1 MPGLLDNEPI
11 PRRTMVLFF
20 LVDCSGSMYGSKIGA
35 VNDAIRN
42 VMPMVQDISDQNA
55 DAEIKVSVLKFST
68 GCEWVYS
75 TPKPAADFEWVDIE
89 AEGVT
94 DLGDAC
100 KELNSKLSRR
110 EFLQSQGGYYAPAI
124 ILMSDG
130 GPTDDYKSGLDVLSA
145 NNWYKHAIKTA
156 IAIGSDADTEVLSD
170 FTGNKELVFEVNR
183 IEALK
188 KIIRLVAVTSSTIGS
203 HSTDAADTT
212 KEQKVVDE
220 IKKELE
226 NDDTGI
232 QSVADGDNNDTPVD
246 NYSDWD

>member
-1 MPGLLDNEPI
+1 
-11 PRRTMVLFF
+11 MVLFF

-42 VMPMVQDISDQNA
+42 VMPMVQEISDQNA

-75 TPKPAADFEWVDIE
+75 TPKSAADFEWVDIE
-89 AEGVT
+89 ADGVT
-94 DLGDAC
+94 DLGEAC
-100 KELNSKLSRR
+100 KELNRKLSRK

-130 GPTDDYKSGLDVLSA
+130 GPTDDYKSGLVVLRA
-145 NNWYKHAIKTA
+145 NKWYEHAIRAA
-156 IAIGSDADTEVLSD
+156 IAIGADADTDVLCE
-170 FTGNKELVFEVNR
+170 FTRNKEYVFEVNR

-188 KIIRLVAVTSSTIGS
+188 KIIRLLAITTSTIGS
-203 HSTDAADTT
+203 QSTDAADTT
-212 KEQKVVDE
+212 KRQKVLDE

-226 NDDTGI
+226 DDDTGI
-232 QSVADGDNNDTPVD
+232 KSVADGSSSDAPID

>member
-1 MPGLLDNEPI
+1 MGLLDNEPI

-42 VMPMVQDISDQNA
+42 VMPMIQEISDQNP

-75 TPKPAADFEWVDIE
+75 SPKTAADFEWVDIE
-89 AEGVT
+89 ADGVT
-94 DLGDAC
+94 DLGEAC
-100 KELNSKLSRR
+100 RELNNKLSRK
-110 EFLQSQGGYYAPAI
+110 EFLQSVGGYYAPAI
-124 ILMSDG
+124 ILLSDG
-130 GPTDDYKSGLDVLSA
+130 GPTDDFKSGLKVLA
-145 NNWYKHAIKTA
+145 GNKWYNAAIKTA
-156 IAIGSDADTEVLSD
+156 IAIGSDADTDVLSA

-203 HSTDAADTT
+203 RSTDAADTT
-212 KEQKVVDE
+212 KEEKVIEE
-220 IKKELE
+220 IQKELDG
-226 NDDTGI
+226 DDTGI
-232 QSVADGDNNDTPVD
+232 KTVADEDSGSAPADD
-246 NYSDWD
+246 YSDWD

>member
-1 MPGLLDNEPI
+1 MGLLDNEPI

-20 LVDCSGSMYGSKIGA
+20 MVDASGSMYGSKIGA

-42 VMPMVQDISDQNA
+42 VMPMIQDISDQNP
-55 DAEIKVSVLKFST
+55 DAEIKVAVLKFST

-75 TPKPAADFEWVDIE
+75 TPKSANDFEWVDIE
-89 AEGVT
+89 ADGVT

-100 KELNSKLSRR
+100 KELNNKLSRK

-130 GPTDDYKSGLDVLSA
+130 GPTDDYRSGIATLKM
-145 NNWYKHAIKTA
+145 NKWYEHAIRA
-156 IAIGSDADTEVLSD
+156 SIAIGADADTEVLSE

-188 KIIRLVAVTSSTIGS
+188 KIIRLLAVTTSTIGS
-203 HSTDAADTT
+203 RSTDAADTT
-212 KEQKVVDE
+212 KEQKVVEE
-220 IKKELE
+220 IQKELNADE
-226 NDDTGI
+226 TGI
-232 QSVADGDNNDTPVD
+232 KSVADVD
-246 NYSDWD
+246 NGSAPKDDYSDWD